1 MKVENIKEYIE
12 SGILEL
18 YVLGQLSPGEKL
30 QVEEMAAKHT
40 AVKAEI
46 EDIERS
52 MELFAEEHAVEP
64 SEDLRSKI
72 LGSLL
77 TNLGDDRIFTK
88 AHTRTEEIF
97 EDDER
102 EADNVVT
109 MPSRQT
115 TFLKYAFAA
124 CLTLLVISVYGLVTL
139 YSKLQDTNT
148 QLTAMQLDKQ
158 KIANEASFKEKEL
171 DIYRD
176 TVYRVLRLKGTAK
189 APTAAMTLAWNTV
202 NKKIIL
208 DMKSMKLPGHDK
220 QHQYQLWALVGG
232 KPVDL
237 GVFDAGNSID
247 TSGMKEMKAIA
258 VADAFAVTIEPMGG
272 SVNPTITEMVVSG
285 ASK

>member
-1 MKVENIKEYIE
+1 METIKEYIE

-18 YVLGQLSPGEKL
+18 YVLGDISPDERL
-30 QVEEMAAKHT
+30 QVEKMAAEHT

-64 SEDLRSKI
+64 SEGLRSRI
-72 LGSLL
+72 MGSMV
-77 TNLGDDRIFTK
+77 TNLGDDRVFTK
-88 AHTRTEEIF
+88 AHTRTDEIF

-102 EADNVVT
+102 NADNVIA
-109 MPSRQT
+109 MPARQT
-115 TFLKYAFAA
+115 TFFKYAFAA
-124 CLTLLVISVYGLVTL
+124 CLTLLVISVYGLVTM
-139 YSKLQDTNT
+139 YNKLQDTNT

-158 KIANEASFKEKEL
+158 KIANEASFKDKEL

-176 TVYRVLRLKGTAK
+176 TIYRVLRLKGTAK
-189 APTAAMTLAWNTV
+189 APSAAVTLAWNTV
-202 NKKIIL
+202 NKKIIV
-208 DMKSMKLPGHDK
+208 DMKSMKLPDHDT

-237 GVFDAGNSID
+237 GVFDTANSID

-258 VADAFAVTIEPMGG
+258 AADAFAVTIEPMGG
-272 SVNPTITEMVVSG
+272 SVNPTITEMVASG